1 MSIMP
6 VLESEVKKKD
16 QTKTEMATEENDS
29 DKIKRQVEMTAD
41 TYPISRS
48 ARSMMTK
55 VHAW

>member
-1 MSIMP
+1 MP